1 MPTGAILCYAG
12 ISNDQQVHAF
22 MLRPSMPFLA
32 LGLACLCTASHAF
45 AQLPAHR
52 LDNGIVQVRVSE
64 VAGGR
69 LLSLALQGKPNF
81 LLIDET
87 AGDPARAPDA
97 RSNHIPYQGHEVWI
111 GPQREWWVH
120 QDINPARA
128 AAQAAWPPDPW
139 LSLAK
144 YTLVENKP
152 DAITLDSP
160 ASPVSGI
167 QLRKRYAL
175 VAGKPNS
182 LRLEA
187 EASNRSGKLAGRDI
201 WFNTRVP
208 AHTWAYVPVAAQED
222 VRIEPAGALR
232 YTLDDGVLSL
242 DLPAPGEPA
251 RKGKL
256 FAQPASGWL
265 AAFRDGQALVIR
277 FAHQP
282 RTAIHPDQGQ
292 VELYQDADAGAPG
305 KGLLELE
312 VHAPYVELAPGQSM
326 TASELWTIL
335 PYDGPATRDAHLAF
349 LRRHAAQ
356 LGM

>member
-1 MPTGAILCYAG
+1 MP
-12 ISNDQQVHAF
+12 
-22 MLRPSMPFLA
+22 RPSLSFMA
-32 LGLACLCTASHAF
+32 LCLACVCATPSAS

-52 LDNGIVQVRVSE
+52 LDNGVIQARVSE

-69 LLSLALQGKPNF
+69 LLSFALRGKPNF
-81 LLIDET
+81 LLIDES
-87 AGDPARAPDA
+87 AGDPTIAPDA
-97 RSNHIPYQGHEVWI
+97 TSNYIRYQGHEVWI

-120 QDINPARA
+120 QDVNPARA
-128 AAQAAWPPDPW
+128 AAKATWPPDPW

-144 YTLVENKP
+144 YTLLETKP
-152 DAITLDSP
+152 DEITLDSL

-175 VAGKPNS
+175 VAGKPGS

-187 EASNRSGKLAGRDI
+187 EATNRSGKVAGRDI

-208 AHTWAYVPVAAQED
+208 AQTMAYVPVAVKED
-222 VRIEPAGALR
+222 IRIEPKGALH
-232 YTLDDGVLSL
+232 YTLDGGVLSL
-242 DLPAPGEPA
+242 DLPAPGDAA

-256 FAQPASGWL
+256 LAQPSAGWL
-265 AAFRDGQALVIR
+265 AAFRDGQALVIQ

-282 RTAIHPDQGQ
+282 RSAIHPAQGQ

-305 KGLLELE
+305 KGMLELE
-312 VHAPYVELAPGQSM
+312 VHAPYVELAPGQTM
-326 TASELWTIL
+326 RASELWTIL
-335 PYDGPATRDAHLAF
+335 PYGGPATRDAHLEF

-356 LGM
+356 LGI